1 MLCFEK
7 RGRRLIAYLEGEL
20 DHDTTAVIR
29 AEIDNQL
36 RDMGINELVIDMAGI
51 SFMDSSGIGLI
62 LGRYKLMAARGGAI
76 HISRPGKRTDRMLV
90 LAGVYDLINMK
101 AKGGKYGYI

>member
-7 RGRRLIAYLEGEL
+7 RGRKLIAYIEGEL
-20 DHDTTAVIR
+20 DHDSAALMR

-51 SFMDSSGIGLI
+51 SFMDSSGIGLV
-62 LGRYKLMAARGGAI
+62 LGRYKLMRMRGGLVR
-76 HISRPGKRTDRMLV
+76 ISRPGKRTDKLLSM
-90 LAGVYDLINMK
+90 AGVYDLMERN
-101 AKGGKYGYI
+101 